1 MHASARTLPWMEL
14 WLGWNSTP
22 AGTLLWLE
30 FCPAGTLSRP
40 EPCPWQRSNRAE
52 FQPRQSSN
60 WGRVPARAE
69 FQPRHACEGK
79 VPAGTL
85 RRHLFDGIMEMLEFL
100 FCQFLLGIWL
110 IFLVRWS
117 FSCFTYM
124 VVWNLVHGPWT
135 LEASMKAYS
144 PWSSTWGYFVRHIIM
159 IPQEVPLWN
168 WNLNVV
174 PYFSRLCLGGLRR
187 CLHDCLYEYS

>member
-1 MHASARTLPWMEL
+1 M
-14 WLGWNSTP
+14 LGLQIQGKTY
-22 AGTLLWLE
+22 TYLE
-30 FCPAGTLSRP
+30 FCPAKTLPRP
-40 EPCPWQRSNRAE
+40 EPCPWQCSNRGRVPTRAE
-52 FQPRQSSN
+52 FQPGQSSN
-60 WGRVPARAE
+60 RDRVPVEAE
-69 FQPRHACEGK
+69 FQPGK
-79 VPAGTL
+79 VPVGA
-85 RRHLFDGIMEMLEFL
+85 EFSSGRSSG
-100 FCQFLLGIWL
+100 QGRVPTGWYAWL

-117 FSCFTYM
+117 LSCFTYM

-168 WNLNVV
+168 WNLNAV